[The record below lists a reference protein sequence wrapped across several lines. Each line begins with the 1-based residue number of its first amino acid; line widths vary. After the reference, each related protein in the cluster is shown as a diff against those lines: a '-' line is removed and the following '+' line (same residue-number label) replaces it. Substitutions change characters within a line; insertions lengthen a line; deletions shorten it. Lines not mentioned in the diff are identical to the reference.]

1 MKKGTI
7 MDETSM
13 DNIFADER
21 QAIIAKKLID
31 AISATLDMADKYDNV
46 ELDSLIIKMFDEGEP
61 VVEFRLQV

>member
-1 MKKGTI
+1 